1 MKLRPVA
8 TVPVRHGD
16 QEKIL
21 RTGRD
26 RFERDGKREGG
37 KERLVRPV
45 ATEDVHT
52 ISKRD

>member
-1 MKLRPVA
+1 MTPRPVA
-8 TVPVRHGD
+8 TVPMRHGD

-26 RFERDGKREGG
+26 RFERDSKREGR
-37 KERLVRPV
+37 KQRLVRPV

-52 ISKRD
+52 IQKRN